1 MLGPNWPNGGEIDI
15 IEGVHNNAINAMALH
30 TGPGC
35 TVSDNTGFTGK
46 MTSTSCVSP
55 GSGNSGCGIAGT
67 SNATNSYGVGFNANR
82 GGIYATEITSS
93 AINIW
98 FFARGSS
105 VKANLLS
112 SSPNPSTWGP
122 PMAKFTGGGC
132 SIPNSFKN
140 LQIIF
145 DTTFCGDWAGNVW
158 DSNPTCKA
166 KAATCTQYVGQ
177 NPSAFAS
184 MYWDVRS
191 LKVFKQSATKRGE
204 EDVVLET
211 AEDVVARGVPVAF
224 EA

>member
-1 MLGPNWPNGGEIDI
+1 
-15 IEGVHNNAINAMALH
+15 
-30 TGPGC
+30 
-35 TVSDNTGFTGK
+35 
-46 MTSTSCVSP
+46 
-55 GSGNSGCGIAGT
+55 
-67 SNATNSYGVGFNANR
+67 
-82 GGIYATEITSS
+82 
-93 AINIW
+93 
-98 FFARGSS
+98 
-105 VKANLLS
+105 
-112 SSPNPSTWGP
+112 
-122 PMAKFTGGGC
+122 MAKFTGGGC

>member
-15 IEGVHNNAINAMALH
+15 IEGVHDNALNAMALH
-30 TGPGC
+30 TGAGC
-35 TVSDNTGFTGK
+35 SVSDATGFTGK

-55 GSGNSGCGIAGT
+55 GSDNSGCGIIAPA
-67 SNATNSYGVGFNANR
+67 NATKSYGTGFNANN

-98 FFARGSS
+98 FFARGTS
-105 VKANLLS
+105 VKKNLIS
-112 SSPNPSTWGP
+112 SSPDPSTWGP

-132 SIPNSFKN
+132 SIPNSFRN

-158 DSNPTCKA
+158 DGNANCKA
-166 KAATCTQYVGQ
+166 KAATCTQFVGQ
-177 NPSAFAS
+177 NPGAFAGA
-184 MYWDVRS
+184 YWDVRG
-191 LKVFKQSATKRGE
+191 LKVFRQGTSKRQE
-204 EDVVLET
+204 EETVLES
-211 AEDVVARGVPVAF
+211 AEDVEARGVPVVF